1 MPRLEGKRPSAQWLD
16 GQRGQ
21 RSTHPCALA
30 CRRDK
35 LATRIAL
42 WTFCR
47 LRRTSTKT
55 ELTRK
60 GAVQFGQILLRQ
72 SQR

>member
-1 MPRLEGKRPSAQWLD
+1 MPRLEGKRPGAQWFD

-35 LATRIAL
+35 FATGIAL

-47 LRRTSTKT
+47 RPRTSTNT

-72 SQR
+72 SKR